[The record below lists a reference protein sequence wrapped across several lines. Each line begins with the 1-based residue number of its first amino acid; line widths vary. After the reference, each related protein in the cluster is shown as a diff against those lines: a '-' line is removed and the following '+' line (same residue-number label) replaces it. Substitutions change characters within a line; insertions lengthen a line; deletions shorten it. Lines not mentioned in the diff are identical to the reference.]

1 MRACSFFTTI
11 INCIDGW
18 NRVKTDASRHYAEL
32 MDRLTLEL
40 RRKVAEWIV
49 CGSKGNMVKSTNK

>member
-1 MRACSFFTTI
+1 MI

-18 NRVKTDASRHYAEL
+18 NHVKADASRHYAEL
-32 MDRLTLEL
+32 MDRLTPEL